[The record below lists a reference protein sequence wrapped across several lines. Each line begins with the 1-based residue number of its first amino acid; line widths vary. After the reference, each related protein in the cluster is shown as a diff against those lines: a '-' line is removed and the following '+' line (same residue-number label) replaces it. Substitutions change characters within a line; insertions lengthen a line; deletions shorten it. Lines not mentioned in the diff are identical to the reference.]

1 MPKTS
6 DGFGVKFV
14 DVPYFLY
21 TSGNRCGR
29 IRDRGR
35 GESMSTIELV
45 CPNGHR
51 LTAKESSA
59 GKTGKC
65 PVCQARIAIPI
76 PNRSVTA
83 DSAVVAAV
91 LGELNAQAAAQKKV
105 GRTVLAPKRPQPA
118 VAVKD
123 SSALARVRVCPNCER
138 DIDLGYH
145 VCPHCH
151 AYLAGLNEF

>member
-1 MPKTS
+1 MP
-6 DGFGVKFV
+6 
-14 DVPYFLY
+14 
-21 TSGNRCGR
+21 
-29 IRDRGR
+29 IQ
-35 GESMSTIELV
+35 LV

-59 GKTGKC
+59 GKSGKC
-65 PVCQARIAIPI
+65 PVCKTPVSIPI

-83 DSAVVAAV
+83 DSAIVVAV
-91 LGELNAQAAAQKKV
+91 LGELNAKSAASQV
-105 GRTVLAPKRPQPA
+105 GRTVLAPKRQPA
-118 VAVKD
+118 TVAVKD
-123 SSALARVRVCPNCER
+123 SSAQARVRICPNCER

>member
-1 MPKTS
+1 M
-6 DGFGVKFV
+6 
-14 DVPYFLY
+14 
-21 TSGNRCGR
+21 
-29 IRDRGR
+29 
-35 GESMSTIELV
+35 TIEIV

-65 PVCQARIAIPI
+65 PICHERIPIPI
-76 PNRSVTA
+76 PNRSIA
-83 DSAVVAAV
+83 SDSAVVAAV

-105 GRTVLAPKRPQPA
+105 GRTVLAPKRPSTA
-118 VAVKD
+118 ATVAVKD
-123 SSALARVRVCPNCER
+123 SSELARVRVCPNCER

>member
-1 MPKTS
+1 MP
-6 DGFGVKFV
+6 V
-14 DVPYFLY
+14 
-21 TSGNRCGR
+21 
-29 IRDRGR
+29 
-35 GESMSTIELV
+35 ELI

-65 PVCQARIAIPI
+65 PVCQARVAIPI
-76 PNRSVTA
+76 PSRPVTA

-91 LGELNAQAAAQKKV
+91 LGELNAQSAAQKKI
-105 GRTVLAPKRPQPA
+105 GRTVLAPKRQPA
-118 VAVKD
+118 AVKD
-123 SSALARVRVCPNCER
+123 SSALARLRVCPNCER

-151 AYLAGLNEF
+151 AYLTGLNEF

>member
-1 MPKTS
+1 MP
-6 DGFGVKFV
+6 
-14 DVPYFLY
+14 
-21 TSGNRCGR
+21 
-29 IRDRGR
+29 IQ
-35 GESMSTIELV
+35 LV

-65 PVCQARIAIPI
+65 PVCQAAVPIPI
-76 PNRSVTA
+76 PSRPVAA
-83 DSAVVAAV
+83 DSAVVVAV
-91 LGELNAQAAAQKKV
+91 LGELNAQSAAQKV
-105 GRTVLAPKRPQPA
+105 GRTVLAPKRQPV

-123 SSALARVRVCPNCER
+123 SSALARIRVCPNCER
-138 DIDLGYH
+138 EIDLGYH